1 VPKFI
6 TKNTEEEEKI
16 QMKKT
21 VTLLSILLVL
31 SLVLA
36 ACGAEPTPE
45 PTATVEQ
52 AAPTQEPTE
61 AAPEP
66 TAPPEAGCTDDWG
79 CVELEAGD
87 TVKIAYVGPMTGDYS
102 AFGIDIS
109 RGAELAVV
117 DNPEIKGFEVEL
129 VIEDTQGSPEQG
141 AAVANKLAA
150 DPQVVAV
157 AGHTFSGSTEAAIP
171 VYEDAGIVMVS
182 PSTTLVGLPLVGPN
196 VYNRVAF
203 SDGDQGRMAAEFI
216 YNELG
221 IQKVVGVHDGGAYGK
236 GLVEVMTEN
245 FEGLGGEVLGIEAI
259 TPGETDYS
267 AQLADIATLDPELVY
282 YGGYDADAAVLV
294 SQMAGAG
301 LGDAIFFGC
310 DGTYGVNYIELSG
323 SASEG
328 TYSTYVPI
336 PPSDRFERF
345 KTDYEAAYG
354 DPQGKLSP
362 FSPHGYDSVSVILSA
377 IDEVSI
383 ESDGKLTIPRHALAL
398 AVRSLK
404 DFQGLTGPLTNDGT
418 GNLAAAEPVF
428 MIVENGEWVQASGM
442 EDAGPYV
449 CDDDW
454 GCVELEAGD
463 SVKIAYVGPMT
474 GDYSAFGIDIS
485 RGAELAVVADPDVKG
500 WKVELSVEDTQGSP
514 EQGAAVANK
523 LAADPQVVA
532 VAGHTFSGSTEAAIP
547 VYEDA
552 GIVMVSPSTT
562 LVGLPLVG
570 PNVYNRVAFSDGDQG
585 RMAAEY
591 IYNTLGIRQVVAV
604 HDGGA
609 YGKGLVEVM
618 AENFEGLGGEVLGI
632 EAITPGETDYSAQLA
647 DIATL
652 DPELVYYGGYDADAA
667 VLVSQMAGAGLGNAL
682 FFGCDG
688 TYGVN
693 YIELSGSA
701 SEGTYSTYVPIPPSD
716 AFEQFRVD
724 YEAAYGD
731 PQGKL
736 SPFSPHGY
744 DSVSVILSAIWD
756 VSVESGG
763 KLYIPRHALALA
775 VRSLKDFQGLTGPL
789 TNDGTGNLAA
799 AAPLFMVVENGEWV
813 EAPGQ

>member
-1 VPKFI
+1 
-6 TKNTEEEEKI
+6 
-16 QMKKT
+16 MKKT

-36 ACGAEPTPE
+36 ACGGTKPPPE
-45 PTATVEQ
+45 PTATVEE
-52 AAPTQEPTE
+52 AAPTE
-61 AAPEP
+61 APEEP

-150 DPQVVAV
+150 DPQIVAV
-157 AGHTFSGSTEAAIP
+157 AGHTFSGSTEAGIP

-182 PSTTLVGLPLVGPN
+182 PSTTLVGLPMVGPN

-301 LGDAIFFGC
+301 LGDALFFGC

-336 PPSDRFERF
+336 PPSDAFERF
-345 KTDYEAAYG
+345 KADYEAAYG

-398 AVRSLK
+398 AVRSLE

-418 GNLAAAEPVF
+418 GNLAAAAPVF
-428 MIVENGEWVQASGM
+428 MVVENGEWVQASGAAP
-442 EDAGPYV
+442 EEPTEYV

-463 SVKIAYVGPMT
+463 TVKIAYVGPMT

-562 LVGLPLVG
+562 LVGLPMVG

-591 IYNTLGIRQVVAV
+591 IYNVMGIRKVVAV

-667 VLVSQMAGAGLGNAL
+667 VLVSQMAGAGLGDAL

-716 AFEQFRVD
+716 AFDQFRAD

-744 DSVSVILSAIWD
+744 DAVSVILSAIWD

-775 VRSLKDFQGLTGPL
+775 VRSLEDFQGLTGPL

>member
-1 VPKFI
+1 
-6 TKNTEEEEKI
+6 
-16 QMKKT
+16 MKKIFA
-21 VTLLSILLVL
+21 LLSILLVL

-36 ACGAEPTPE
+36 ACGPTPTPEPTPE
-45 PTATVEQ
+45 PTEPQVDQ
-52 AAPTQEPTE
+52 PTPE
-61 AAPEP
+61 AAEDTPVPPEP
-66 TAPPEAGCTDDWG
+66 GVCEDDWG
-79 CVELEAGD
+79 CVELAEGD
-87 TVKIAYVGPMTGDYS
+87 SIKIAYVGPMTGDYS

-117 DNPEIKGFEVEL
+117 AKPDIKGFPVEL
-129 VIEDTQGSPEQG
+129 VVEDTQGSPEQG
-141 AAVANKLAA
+141 AAVANLLAA
-150 DPQVVAV
+150 DPMMVGV

-182 PSTTLVGLPLVGPN
+182 PSTTLVHLPLQGPN

-216 YNELG
+216 YNVLG
-221 IQKVVGVHDGGAYGK
+221 ITQVVAMHDGGAYGQ

-245 FEGLGGEVLGIEAI
+245 FEGLGGEVLGIQAI

-267 AQLADIATLDPELVY
+267 AQLADVATLGPELVY

-294 SQMAGAG
+294 TQMAGAG
-301 LGDAIFFGC
+301 LGDAKFFGC
-310 DGTYGVNYIELSG
+310 DGTYGANYLDLAG
-323 SASEG
+323 DAAEG

-336 PPSDRFERF
+336 PPSAAFDQFRA
-345 KTDYEAAYG
+345 DYQAAYG
-354 DPQGKLSP
+354 DEQGLLSP
-362 FSPHGYDSVSVILSA
+362 FSPHGYDAVSVILNC
-377 IDEVSI
+377 IDEVAM
-383 ESDGKLTIPRHALAL
+383 ESDGKLYIPRHALAL

-418 GNLAAAEPVF
+418 GNLAAAAPVF
-428 MIVENGEWVQASGM
+428 MIAENGEWVQAS
-442 EDAGPYV
+442 APAPRV
-449 CDDDW
+449 CEDDW
-454 GCVELEAGD
+454 GCAEFEAGD

-485 RGAELAVVADPDVKG
+485 RGAELAVVADPDIMG
-500 WKVELSVEDTQGSP
+500 WQIELLIEDTQGSP
-514 EQGAAVANK
+514 EQGAAVANL
-523 LAADPQVVA
+523 LAADPFVVA

-562 LVGLPLVG
+562 LVHLPLQG

-591 IYNTLGIRQVVAV
+591 IYNVLGITKVVAM

-609 YGKGLVEVM
+609 YGQGLVEVM
-618 AENFEGLGGEVLGI
+618 TENFEGLGGEVLGI
-632 EAITPGETDYSAQLA
+632 QAITPGETDYSAQLA
-647 DIATL
+647 DVATL
-652 DPELVYYGGYDADAA
+652 GPELIYYGGYDADAA
-667 VLVSQMAGAGLGNAL
+667 VLVTQMAGAGLGDAK

-688 TYGVN
+688 TYGAN
-693 YIELSGSA
+693 YLDLSGSA
-701 SEGTYSTYVPIPPSD
+701 SEGTYSTYVPIPPSA
-716 AFEQFRVD
+716 AFDQFRAD
-724 YEAAYGD
+724 YQAAYGD
-731 PQGKL
+731 EQGLL

-744 DSVSVILSAIWD
+744 DAVSVILSAIWD
-756 VSVESGG
+756 VSWESDG

-799 AAPLFMVVENGEWV
+799 AAPLFMIVENGEWT

>member
-1 VPKFI
+1 M
-6 TKNTEEEEKI
+6 TKNTEKEEKT

-52 AAPTQEPTE
+52 AAPTAEPTE
-61 AAPEP
+61 APPEP

-182 PSTTLVGLPLVGPN
+182 PSTTLVGLPAQGPN

-221 IQKVVGVHDGGAYGK
+221 IRKVVAMHDGGAYGK

-245 FEGLGGEVLGIEAI
+245 FAGLGGEVLGIQAI

-267 AQLADIATLDPELVY
+267 AQLADVATLGPELIY

-294 SQMAGAG
+294 TQMAGAS
-301 LGDAIFFGC
+301 LGDAKFFGC
-310 DGTYGVNYIELSG
+310 DGTYGANYLDLSG

-328 TYSTYVPI
+328 SYSTYVPI
-336 PPSDRFERF
+336 PPSDAFNQF
-345 KTDYEAAYG
+345 SADYEAAYG

-362 FSPHGYDSVSVILSA
+362 FSPHGYDSVSVILYA
-377 IDEVSI
+377 IDEVSTA
-383 ESDGKLTIPRHALAL
+383 SDGKLTIPRHALAL

-404 DFQGLTGPLTNDGT
+404 DFQGLTGPLTNDGA
-418 GNLAAAEPVF
+418 GNLAAAEPIF
-428 MIVENGEWVQASGM
+428 MVVQDGEWIQASGTAV
-442 EDAGPYV
+442 EQPTEYV

-454 GCVELEAGD
+454 GCVELQEGD
-463 SVKIAYVGPMT
+463 TVKIAYVGPMT

-485 RGAELAVVADPDVKG
+485 RGAELAVTADPDVKG
-500 WKVELSVEDTQGSP
+500 WKVELVVEDTQGSP

-562 LVGLPLVG
+562 LVGLPAQG

-591 IYNTLGIRQVVAV
+591 IYNQLGIRKVVGV

-618 AENFEGLGGEVLGI
+618 TENFTTLGGEVLGI
-632 EAITPGETDYSAQLA
+632 QAITPGETDYSAQLA

-652 DPELVYYGGYDADAA
+652 GPELVYYGGYDADAA
-667 VLVSQMAGAGLGNAL
+667 VLVTQMAGAGMGDAL

-688 TYGVN
+688 SYGAN
-693 YIELSGSA
+693 YLDLSGNA
-701 SEGTYSTYVPIPPSD
+701 SEGSYSTYVPIPPSD
-716 AFEQFRVD
+716 AFDQFRAD

-756 VSVESGG
+756 VSVDSGG

>member
-1 VPKFI
+1 
-6 TKNTEEEEKI
+6 
-16 QMKKT
+16 MKKT

-36 ACGAEPTPE
+36 ACGGTKPPPE
-45 PTATVEQ
+45 PTATVEE
-52 AAPTQEPTE
+52 AAPTE
-61 AAPEP
+61 APEEP

-150 DPQVVAV
+150 DPQIVAV

-182 PSTTLVGLPLVGPN
+182 PSTTLVGLPMVGPN

-301 LGDAIFFGC
+301 LGDALFFGC

-336 PPSDRFERF
+336 PPSDAFERF
-345 KTDYEAAYG
+345 KADYEAAYG

-398 AVRSLK
+398 AVRSLE

-418 GNLAAAEPVF
+418 GNLAAAAPVF
-428 MIVENGEWVQASGM
+428 MVVENGEWVQASGAAP
-442 EDAGPYV
+442 EEPTEYV

-463 SVKIAYVGPMT
+463 TVKIAYVGPMT

-562 LVGLPLVG
+562 LVGLPMVG

-591 IYNTLGIRQVVAV
+591 IYNVMGIRKVVAV

-667 VLVSQMAGAGLGNAL
+667 VLVSQMAGAGLGDAL

-716 AFEQFRVD
+716 AFDQFRAD

-744 DSVSVILSAIWD
+744 DAVSVILSAIWD

-775 VRSLKDFQGLTGPL
+775 VRSLEDFQGLTGPL